1 MEERTMLC
9 EMCSSPNATLKIDV
23 EGSRLNVCEK
33 CAKYGRIISRIAP
46 APSSADKNKTAKQ
59 QEAALPKKRTESVQL
74 MKPDCAKIVKTA
86 REKTGL
92 TQEEFS
98 KRINERES
106 IINKVESGHMKPDL
120 ELARKLERAL
130 KISLVDT
137 VEIEPG
143 VQDEQEKKR
152 GATGLTIG
160 DMISIK

>member
-1 MEERTMLC
+1 MLC
-9 EMCSSPNATLKIDV
+9 EMCSAQNATLKIDV

-33 CAKYGRIISRIAP
+33 CSKYGRIISRITQAP
-46 APSSADKNKTAKQ
+46 LAVGKKKGNAFKEEAPV
-59 QEAALPKKRTESVQL
+59 PKKKTESVQII
-74 MKPDCAKIVKTA
+74 KPDFAKTVKTA

-106 IINKVESGHMKPDL
+106 VIHNVESGRMKPDL

-137 VEIEPG
+137 VEVEPG
-143 VQDEQEKKR
+143 VQDEHEKKR
-152 GATGLTIG
+152 GPGGLTIG
-160 DMISIK
+160 DLISIK